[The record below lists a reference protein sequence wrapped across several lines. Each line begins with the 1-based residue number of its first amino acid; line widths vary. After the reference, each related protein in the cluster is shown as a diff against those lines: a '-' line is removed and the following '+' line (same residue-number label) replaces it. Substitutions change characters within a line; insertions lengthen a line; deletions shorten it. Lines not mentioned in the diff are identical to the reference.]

1 MANVQISQELFTAL
15 CKYHLLE
22 MGDDAE
28 FITKSLQN
36 KLDALVDRDL
46 YSKSKNKAL
55 TASEREKAR
64 QEYLDRKGIPHSFR
78 W

>member
-1 MANVQISQELFTAL
+1 MANIQISTELFTAL
-15 CKYHLLE
+15 CKYHILE
-22 MGDDAE
+22 MGDDAD
-28 FITKSLQN
+28 FIAKSLQN
-36 KLDALVDRDL
+36 KLDAIVDREL

-64 QEYLDRKGIPHSFR
+64 QEYLDRKGIPQSFR